1 MRSILLD
8 PDFLLLSSLDNLLR
22 PLNVALKV
30 SEVLFTF
37 EKNIFFHLFFRL
49 NNFCWPIFKVS
60 TSFLYHFHS
69 AIILAHWV
77 LFHILYFSDLE
88 FLFGFF
94 LHLFLLKFSIMF
106 IMIMYSF
113 KSLGSYSSSW
123 EWATFS
129 YFLVWWV
136 ILFLS

>member
-49 NNFCWPIFKVS
+49 NNFC
-60 TSFLYHFHS
+60 
-69 AIILAHWV
+69 
-77 LFHILYFSDLE
+77 
-88 FLFGFF
+88 
-94 LHLFLLKFSIMF
+94 
-106 IMIMYSF
+106 
-113 KSLGSYSSSW
+113 
-123 EWATFS
+123 
-129 YFLVWWV
+129 
-136 ILFLS
+136 